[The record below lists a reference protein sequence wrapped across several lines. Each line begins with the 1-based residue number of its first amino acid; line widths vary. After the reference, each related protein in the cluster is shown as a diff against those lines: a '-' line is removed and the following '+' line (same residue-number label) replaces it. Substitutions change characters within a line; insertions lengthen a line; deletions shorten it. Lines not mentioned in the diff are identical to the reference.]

1 VDTEKGASALGTQ
14 NHSLGINSFATGYMN
29 EAIGDYSIA
38 MPYLANATGH
48 RSLAL
53 GFNANASGAGSIA
66 LGAHSSTGQDA
77 ILSIA
82 IGSLVSTDADNAI
95 VIGFGLE
102 DNPLNNDIESSL
114 MVGFNCDIP
123 SLFIGPSTETGVPG
137 KVGIGTTQ
145 PSQLLEVNGNMKVN
159 AYSLLNHLTVENAIV
174 NNSLSLN
181 SNDITGINSLK
192 GNGEL
197 KLQSITGGVADITIN
212 SDGNVG
218 IGTDTPTFLLDV
230 AGDIRFTGQLYDAD
244 GLFEPSPWLKDGSN
258 IYYNDGNVGIGTSTP
273 LCKLDVDGNIRG
285 NSIRTDEVRTLS
297 AGAGLKLFNI
307 AGDGIYIH
315 NDGHVGIGTSDP
327 GDYVLAVA
335 GKILA
340 EELKIEEEVGADFV
354 FYDDY
359 NLPKLEDVEKF
370 IEKNNHLPEI
380 PSANEMKTNGVEIGD
395 LQIKLLQKV
404 EELTLYLIAQQ
415 KTINQQ
421 HEQIEKQNSEIEKLK
436 GVMQ

>member
-1 VDTEKGASALGTQ
+1 MKKRIKVMLAILLPVIVFGQSIEENCISCIGNKVDTEKGASALGTQ

-212 SDGNVG
+212 SDG
-218 IGTDTPTFLLDV
+218 
-230 AGDIRFTGQLYDAD
+230 
-244 GLFEPSPWLKDGSN
+244 
-258 IYYNDGNVGIGTSTP
+258 
-273 LCKLDVDGNIRG
+273 
-285 NSIRTDEVRTLS
+285 
-297 AGAGLKLFNI
+297 
-307 AGDGIYIH
+307 
-315 NDGHVGIGTSDP
+315 
-327 GDYVLAVA
+327 
-335 GKILA
+335 
-340 EELKIEEEVGADFV
+340 
-354 FYDDY
+354 
-359 NLPKLEDVEKF
+359 
-370 IEKNNHLPEI
+370 
-380 PSANEMKTNGVEIGD
+380 
-395 LQIKLLQKV
+395 
-404 EELTLYLIAQQ
+404 
-415 KTINQQ
+415 
-421 HEQIEKQNSEIEKLK
+421 
-436 GVMQ
+436 